1 MTVSATIAHPAAQ
14 EVDLWLQSPSGTRVP
29 LLTSTRGVAS
39 NLRVIF
45 ADDATSTS
53 ATLLGATGLAD
64 AYDRVRPD
72 GNLDILNG
80 EAGNGTWKLLACD
93 RNSNSTTGS
102 INNAQLVIQTSGAAR
117 HQGAAWSGTLANTT
131 GQDGVARRVRFW
143 AVDSVG
149 NVSASRSAV
158 LTIDTVAPSLNVTQN
173 DTIIFPGGSSNAFQ
187 GSVSDGGTLD
197 TLQAVVTSATNGRTA
212 ATYTLTPVAMTS
224 TDIQRLNYLQQRSLK
239 NYTWNITPA
248 QLSSL
253 ETGRYT
259 VQFVVRDMVGNQRTS
274 AGYTFTIPARAAPAL
289 NDINVT
295 GSTAANV
302 QTINTRVDTGY
313 ANTTIDAQIAL
324 DSNTST
330 YTDTKTVHGWAYNG
344 SEDSTLQGAIPDAVQ
359 SAKITKLEMNNDFAA
374 FLDQDGTLRTWPVDG
389 RLDHKSTSDQI
400 AGTNPITNVV
410 QFSIAD
416 QFEWDN
422 YLLTLNNNGVV
433 REYRQPDGNPTVTN
447 AVVTIK
453 NRSGQAETSKVIAMD
468 AGYRHTLLLL
478 RSGQV
483 ITCSNTTATCQDT
496 ATTTTALYEH
506 TPATARYGVTQV
518 QAGIDFSVALRSDGK
533 VVAWG
538 DSSYSHLA
546 IPSNIKPVTQIATG
560 GDHTVALQ
568 NDGTVVAWGDN
579 TSGQTTV
586 PSSLTNVVYIAAG
599 ANSSAAVTQSGQ
611 VVVWGESNFTTAS
624 TACCASAIALNYAY
638 PNPANPANTITAQVI
653 TAHQTGSQSSST
665 DVSAAVAMQP
675 TRIEFRG
682 LIPGRRYTYT
692 LTVRNSE
699 NSGSP
704 QVYQGTFTNN
714 LVFNRTYL
722 PYLANSSPVVPPVSS
737 GR

>member
-1 MTVSATIAHPAAQ
+1 
-14 EVDLWLQSPSGTRVP
+14 
-29 LLTSTRGVAS
+29 
-39 NLRVIF
+39 
-45 ADDATSTS
+45 
-53 ATLLGATGLAD
+53 
-64 AYDRVRPD
+64 
-72 GNLDILNG
+72 
-80 EAGNGTWKLLACD
+80 
-93 RNSNSTTGS
+93 
-102 INNAQLVIQTSGAAR
+102 
-117 HQGAAWSGTLANTT
+117 
-131 GQDGVARRVRFW
+131 
-143 AVDSVG
+143 
-149 NVSASRSAV
+149 
-158 LTIDTVAPSLNVTQN
+158 
-173 DTIIFPGGSSNAFQ
+173 
-187 GSVSDGGTLD
+187 
-197 TLQAVVTSATNGRTA
+197 
-212 ATYTLTPVAMTS
+212 
-224 TDIQRLNYLQQRSLK
+224 
-239 NYTWNITPA
+239 
-248 QLSSL
+248 
-253 ETGRYT
+253 
-259 VQFVVRDMVGNQRTS
+259 
-274 AGYTFTIPARAAPAL
+274 
-289 NDINVT
+289 
-295 GSTAANV
+295 
-302 QTINTRVDTGY
+302 
-313 ANTTIDAQIAL
+313 
-324 DSNTST
+324 
-330 YTDTKTVHGWAYNG
+330 
-344 SEDSTLQGAIPDAVQ
+344 
-359 SAKITKLEMNNDFAA
+359 
-374 FLDQDGTLRTWPVDG
+374 
-389 RLDHKSTSDQI
+389 
-400 AGTNPITNVV
+400 
-410 QFSIAD
+410 
-416 QFEWDN
+416 
-422 YLLTLNNNGVV
+422 
-433 REYRQPDGNPTVTN
+433 
-447 AVVTIK
+447 
-453 NRSGQAETSKVIAMD
+453 MD

-496 ATTTTALYEH
+496 ATTTTALYGY

-653 TAHQTGSQSSST
+653 TAHQTGSQSIST

-675 TRIEFRG
+675 RQIEFRG

>member
-1 MTVSATIAHPAAQ
+1 M
-14 EVDLWLQSPSGTRVP
+14 
-29 LLTSTRGVAS
+29 
-39 NLRVIF
+39 
-45 ADDATSTS
+45 
-53 ATLLGATGLAD
+53 
-64 AYDRVRPD
+64 
-72 GNLDILNG
+72 
-80 EAGNGTWKLLACD
+80 
-93 RNSNSTTGS
+93 
-102 INNAQLVIQTSGAAR
+102 
-117 HQGAAWSGTLANTT
+117 
-131 GQDGVARRVRFW
+131 
-143 AVDSVG
+143 
-149 NVSASRSAV
+149 
-158 LTIDTVAPSLNVTQN
+158 
-173 DTIIFPGGSSNAFQ
+173 
-187 GSVSDGGTLD
+187 
-197 TLQAVVTSATNGRTA
+197 
-212 ATYTLTPVAMTS
+212 
-224 TDIQRLNYLQQRSLK
+224 DIQRFNYLQQRSLK

-248 QLSSL
+248 QLSALS
-253 ETGRYT
+253 TGRYT

-274 AGYTFTIPARAAPAL
+274 AGYPFTIPAKATPAL
-289 NDINVT
+289 NDITVT

-330 YTDTKTVHGWAYNG
+330 YTDTTTVHGWSYDG
-344 SEDSTLQGAIPDAVQ
+344 SVDNTLQGAIPPEVQ

-374 FLDQDGTLRTWPVDG
+374 FLDQDGTLRTWPVDS
-389 RLDHKSTSDQI
+389 RADHKSTSDQI
-400 AGTNPITNVV
+400 AGTTPITNVV

-416 QFEWDN
+416 QLTWDN
-422 YLLTLNNNGVV
+422 YLLTLDNNGAV
-433 REYRQPDGNPTVTN
+433 REYRQPDGNPTVTT
-447 AVVTIK
+447 AAVTIK

-483 ITCSNTTATCQDT
+483 ITCSNATATCQDT
-496 ATTTTALYEH
+496 ATTTTALYGH

-533 VVAWG
+533 VLAWG
-538 DSSYSHLA
+538 DNDPDLHHLD

-560 GDHTVALQ
+560 GDHTLALQ
-568 NDGTVVAWGDN
+568 NDGTVVAWGHN
-579 TSGQTTV
+579 SAGQTTV
-586 PSSLTNVVYIAAG
+586 PGGLTNVVYIAAG

-624 TACCASAIALNYAY
+624 KACCASAIALNYAY
-638 PNPANPANTITAQVI
+638 RNPANTATITAQVI

-665 DVSAAVAMQP
+665 PVSAAVAMQP

-714 LVFNRTYL
+714 LAFNRTYL
-722 PYLANSSPVVPPVSS
+722 PYLRKDSSTTELASS

>member
-1 MTVSATIAHPAAQ
+1 
-14 EVDLWLQSPSGTRVP
+14 VP
-29 LLTSTRGVAS
+29 LLISTRNAAS
-39 NLRVIF
+39 NLRVTF
-45 ADDATSTS
+45 ADDATS
-53 ATLLGATGLAD
+53 ATTTLDATGLSD

-72 GNLDILNG
+72 GNLAILNG

-93 RNSNSTTGS
+93 RNTNSTTGT

-117 HQGAAWSGTLANTT
+117 HQGAAWSGTLVNTT

-197 TLQAVVTSATNGRTA
+197 TLQAVVTSTTNGSTV

-224 TDIQRLNYLQQRSLK
+224 MDIQRLNYLQQRSLK

-253 ETGRYT
+253 ATGRYT

-274 AGYTFTIPARAAPAL
+274 AGYTFTIPAKAAPAL

-330 YTDTKTVHGWAYNG
+330 YTDTTTVHGWAYDG
-344 SEDSTLQGAIPDAVQ
+344 SVDSTLEDAIPDAVQ

-374 FLDQDGTLRTWPVDG
+374 FLDQDGTLRTWPVDS
-389 RLDHKSTSDQI
+389 RADHISTSNQI
-400 AGTNPITNVV
+400 AGTTAITNVV

-416 QFEWDN
+416 QYEWDN
-422 YLLTLNNNGVV
+422 YLLTLNGNGVV
-433 REYRQPDGNPTVTN
+433 REYRQPDGNPTVTT
-447 AVVTIK
+447 AAVTIK

-483 ITCSNTTATCQDT
+483 ITCSNATATCQDT
-496 ATTTTALYEH
+496 ATTTTALYRH

-538 DSSYSHLA
+538 DSSRSHLV

-560 GDHTVALQ
+560 GDHTLALQ

-579 TSGQTTV
+579 ESGQTTV
-586 PSSLTNVVYIAAG
+586 PGNLTNVVYIAAG

-611 VVVWGESNFTTAS
+611 VVVWGESRFTTAT

-638 PNPANPANTITAQVI
+638 RNTANTATITAQVI

-665 DVSAAVAMQP
+665 PVPAAVAMQP

-704 QVYQGTFTNN
+704 RVYQGTFINN
-714 LVFNRTYL
+714 LAFNRTYL
-722 PYLANSSPVVPPVSS
+722 PYLANSSPAVPPVSS